1 MSDLQKFKR
10 AIDLKRQAIPLIK
23 AEIMDL
29 EEQFILFRMK
39 ERFESKITNEFDP
52 VLSRKLEIIDYL
64 LNN

>member
-52 VLSRKLEIIDYL
+52 VL
-64 LNN
+64 